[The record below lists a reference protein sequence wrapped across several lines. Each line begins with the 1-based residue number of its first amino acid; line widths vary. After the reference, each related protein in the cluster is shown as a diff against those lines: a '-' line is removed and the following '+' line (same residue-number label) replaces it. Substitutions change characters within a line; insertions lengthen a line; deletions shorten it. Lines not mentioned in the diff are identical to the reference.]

1 MKLRLFLS
9 AIVLLSGACH
19 SGLGPVVPKTPVER
33 KMIGLLEK
41 FDRWDYD
48 GDGELDE
55 KELAAGLKERGIKT
69 SARDVIGFYDTN
81 GNKKIS
87 LREAQ
92 AGYHRADE
100 LGKKTQG

>member
-1 MKLRLFLS
+1 MKLRLILS
-9 AIVLLSGACH
+9 AIVLLSAACH
-19 SGLGPVVPKTPVER
+19 TGLGPVVPKTPEER

-48 GDGELDE
+48 GDGELDM
-55 KELAAGLKERGIKT
+55 KELAAGLKERGSNYT
-69 SARDVIGFYDTN
+69 ADYVIGFYDTN

-100 LGKKTQG
+100 LAKKPQ